1 MLTSANPSEQVADTT
16 TIVPPQT
23 LSELL
28 HTLQHAQLKNFPA
41 LKSKASLL
49 ADLLHKSPDRVTI
62 QDIEDIRPSLR
73 LHLTK
78 RRLTENS
85 IRTYVNEIQFLLAQA
100 KRVGWST
107 SIEIP
112 PVWAE
117 VMDRR
122 TNPVF
127 KDLTKYVMA
136 RKSHPTL
143 VTSDDVESWIFDYV
157 KSGGSFTS
165 AKILKSVFGKVLSS
179 CGHNQLRRPDG
190 VGIPF
195 ESFPDSLK
203 AEVRELLNWKT
214 AVYAKGRSKKQRVR
228 QTTSRNAEKRLSN
241 LYGFAVN
248 VLGETGI
255 DA

>member
-1 MLTSANPSEQVADTT
+1 
-16 TIVPPQT
+16 
-23 LSELL
+23 
-28 HTLQHAQLKNFPA
+28 
-41 LKSKASLL
+41 
-49 ADLLHKSPDRVTI
+49 
-62 QDIEDIRPSLR
+62 
-73 LHLTK
+73 
-78 RRLTENS
+78 
-85 IRTYVNEIQFLLAQA
+85 
-100 KRVGWST
+100 
-107 SIEIP
+107 
-112 PVWAE
+112 
-117 VMDRR
+117 MDRR

-214 AVYAKGRSKKQRVR
+214 AVYAKGRSKKQGSSDDLSQCREA
-228 QTTSRNAEKRLSN
+228 AEQSLWLR
-241 LYGFAVN
+241 
-248 VLGETGI
+248 GE
-255 DA
+255 